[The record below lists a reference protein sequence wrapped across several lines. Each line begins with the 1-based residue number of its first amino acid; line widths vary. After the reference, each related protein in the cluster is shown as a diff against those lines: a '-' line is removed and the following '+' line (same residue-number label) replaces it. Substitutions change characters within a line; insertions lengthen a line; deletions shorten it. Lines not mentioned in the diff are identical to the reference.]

1 MTSSA
6 NSSSATDPAHPPA
19 AAWQSAVGIS
29 LALASNAF
37 IGASVVF
44 RKRGLVDLASSGHDI
59 ASGSN
64 AYLRNVYWWLG
75 MLLLAIGEVS
85 NFGAYAFSPAI
96 LVTPLGTLSVVI
108 SAVLANYFLKERLT
122 TLGKLGCALC
132 ILGVV
137 MIVTHAPTAQTT
149 ATVPEF
155 IYHAIQPAFIVYT
168 VFIGAMLAVLIYY
181 AEPRY
186 ARTNPFV
193 YVAMSSCGGSYLVLS
208 AQGVGSSI
216 VTTVRDFPE
225 NNQFLQWPMYP
236 LILFMVLT
244 IVFQITYLNKAM
256 AVYSTA
262 IIYPIHYVCFT
273 GVTIISTAFLFR
285 EFPVTSLDS
294 GASIV
299 EGFLVLV
306 AGVMLLYM
314 SNLEELNKIEAENI
328 KIQAVDTEVTDLDT
342 VLVDRENR
350 ESVRRSLSQSNDAR
364 SRSSFQQHRQRR
376 RSSHLNEENGAF
388 LVNRDAV
395 WAEKEQLPQYQKS

>member
-1 MTSSA
+1 MTST
-6 NSSSATDPAHPPA
+6 NSSTGPAADFNRPP

-44 RKRGLVDLASSGHDI
+44 RKRGLIDLASSGHDI
-59 ASGSN
+59 ASGST

-108 SAVLANYFLKERLT
+108 SAVLASYFLKERLT

-155 IYHAIQPAFIVYT
+155 IYHATQPAFITYT
-168 VFIGAMLAVLIYY
+168 VFIGAVLAVLIYY

-193 YVAMSSCGGSYLVLS
+193 YVAMSSCGGAYLVLS

-216 VTTVRDFPE
+216 VTTVRYFPE

-256 AVYSTA
+256 AAYSTA

-306 AGVMLLYM
+306 AGVILLYM
-314 SNLEELNKIEAENI
+314 SNLEELNKIESEKG
-328 KIQAVDTEVTDLDT
+328 KIQDIETEVGDLET

-350 ESVRRSLSQSNDAR
+350 ESVRPSLSQSHDAL
-364 SRSSFQQHRQRR
+364 SRSSFQLQRQRR

-388 LVNRDAV
+388 LVNRDAG
-395 WAEKEQLPQYQKS
+395 WEEREQLPQYEKS

>member
-1 MTSSA
+1 MTST
-6 NSSSATDPAHPPA
+6 NSSTGPAADFNHPP

-44 RKRGLVDLASSGHDI
+44 RKRGLIDLASSGHDI
-59 ASGSN
+59 ASGST

-108 SAVLANYFLKERLT
+108 SAVLASYFLKERLT

-155 IYHAIQPAFIVYT
+155 IYHATQP
-168 VFIGAMLAVLIYY
+168 VFIGAVLAVLIYY

-193 YVAMSSCGGSYLVLS
+193 YVAMSSCGGAYLVLS

-216 VTTVRDFPE
+216 VTTVRYFPE

-256 AVYSTA
+256 AAYSTA

-306 AGVMLLYM
+306 AGVILLYM
-314 SNLEELNKIEAENI
+314 SNLEELNKIESEKG
-328 KIQAVDTEVTDLDT
+328 KIQDMETEVGDLET

-350 ESVRRSLSQSNDAR
+350 ESVRPSLSQSHDAL
-364 SRSSFQQHRQRR
+364 SRSSFQQQRQRR

-388 LVNRDAV
+388 LVNRDAG
-395 WAEKEQLPQYQKS
+395 WEEREQLPQYEKS